1 MGVVVV
7 LFLELLGLVVV
18 AVAGQ
23 AAAME
28 ALVRQT
34 RVAVLVGKTLLALP
48 VTLVQAVAAL

>member
-1 MGVVVV
+1 MVVV